1 MDIEVDYSEPAET
14 VYGKWALRH
23 IRRTQSL
30 GVLTPCTN
38 YGGSSKEKKFHSG
51 FLI

>member
-1 MDIEVDYSEPAET
+1 MDIEVDYSGPAET
-14 VYGKWALRH
+14 VYRKWALRH

-30 GVLTPCTN
+30 GILTLCTN
-38 YGGSSKEKKFHSG
+38 YGGSSKEKKIPSG